1 MDCFCSS
8 APPSG
13 CTQYFTGA
21 AGVIKSYNYGTDDD
35 YHHLAAQVYTIC
47 VRRESGYCKI
57 GYIPSNDGNSFYLS
71 FNPNTANSVFKSR
84 AGESGCVADFISIPR
99 GRNSLHGGGLG
110 CLTAPVSTPPQIAS
124 FAVETINRYCGQRL
138 NCVSGSVENSWIYS
152 DVLPFEIGVELNGA
166 EPSTGPAPDNKNRGF
181 SLDYLQ
187 QPC

>member
-1 MDCFCSS
+1 MIKRLLINSITSCSKNRTIQFYI
-8 APPSG
+8 
-13 CTQYFTGA
+13 TQRKT
-21 AGVIKSYNYGTDDD
+21 VSIKEK
-35 YHHLAAQVYTIC
+35 YHLT
-47 VRRESGYCKI
+47 KF
-57 GYIPSNDGNSFYLS
+57 FYLS
-71 FNPNTANSVFKSR
+71 FKAETLCTA
-84 AGESGCVADFISIPR
+84 ADSAVQHQCP
-99 GRNSLHGGGLG
+99 G
-110 CLTAPVSTPPQIAS
+110 STPPQIAS